1 MDDNETQLVKRFPD
15 FESRH
20 PQVGYDELEEQ
31 PKSDLNLR
39 SYLLMV
45 SKHKFLII
53 ALTVLTT
60 AAAAVYMAR
69 KPDLY
74 GAAARVQIDLESNP
88 AIDVNGKPLVI
99 NNPSNAPDYFETQ
112 LEILRGAG
120 LLRRVVK
127 TLDLEHNRAFNRP
140 QSGQRTTWQ
149 RLKHMVGLGDESN
162 NPVPATT
169 DRDVL
174 MTATVAPPTE
184 REDLAEIKRLTPYVW
199 SISGNLETQQIGRTR
214 LVAINF
220 THRDPQIAAKVVN
233 AIADTFVLTNLERMT
248 ETNAGTGAFLKKRIA
263 DLQSQIRNG
272 EERLVNYAK
281 ANEIVSLN
289 DDQNAIVERL
299 INLNT
304 QVMQAENDRK
314 MAEATYRAAKAP
326 GAIDSLT
333 ADGGL
338 HTTAESRLIE
348 LRQRLAQLK
357 SEYTDKWPEVRQ
369 VEEQIKDMENQSSQL
384 RARSGDLLIKSLER
398 KFLEAQQREQ
408 LLRSTF
414 EGERTKTFNQS
425 AAGINYRIIQQEI
438 QTNQQLLNGLLQRY
452 KENDVILAG
461 TPNNIRVA
469 DYANTPESPI
479 GPQRT
484 RGIGLAFIC
493 ALVFGIGLA
502 LCRELW
508 DNSFRTAADVER
520 KLRLP
525 AIAVVPRIKPRGH
538 RLLPAFAASLK
549 WTNGNG
555 KARPLLTAETAT
567 ALAEVYRKLRTSV
580 LLSRMNGESRQ
591 VLLVTS
597 SLPAEGKTT
606 TTVNV
611 GKIFAQTGAKVLIID
626 ADLRKPT
633 LHNIFETN
641 GSQGLSGLL
650 QNDADESDILAA
662 IIQEED
668 SGMYILPAGERP
680 ENPAELLSSAGMFRV
695 IEVLKKSFTH
705 IIIDAPPV
713 ISYTDSVLIS
723 TLVDGVL
730 LVVEGGKS
738 SPEVVQHSR
747 RELLDA
753 GAPIL
758 GVVLNSVEQTSRD
771 NYYYGAYS
779 KPA

>member
-1 MDDNETQLVKRFPD
+1 MDENETQLVKRFPD
-15 FESRH
+15 FDARQ
-20 PQVGYDELEEQ
+20 PQVVYDELEEE

-39 SYLLMV
+39 AYLLMIR
-45 SKHKFLII
+45 KHKFLII

-60 AAAAVYMAR
+60 LATAVYMAR

-74 GAAARVQIDLESNP
+74 GAAARVQIDLETNP

-99 NNPSNAPDYFETQ
+99 NNPSSAPDYFETQ

-140 QSGQRTTWQ
+140 QNGQRTTWQ
-149 RLKHMVGLGDESN
+149 RLKQMVGLGDEGN
-162 NPVPATT
+162 TPVPVTP

-174 MTATVAPPTE
+174 MTATVAPPTQ

-199 SISGNLETQQIGRTR
+199 SIAANLETPQVGRTR
-214 LVAINF
+214 LVEIRF
-220 THRDPQIAAKVVN
+220 THRDPLIAAKVVN

-272 EERLVNYAK
+272 EERLVNYARE
-281 ANEIVSLN
+281 NEIVSLN
-289 DDQNAIVERL
+289 EDQSAIVERL
-299 INLNT
+299 TSLNT

-314 MAEATYRAAKAP
+314 MAEASYRAAKVP
-326 GAIDSLT
+326 GAVDSLT
-333 ADGGL
+333 GDSGL
-338 HTTAESRLIE
+338 HSTAESRLIE
-348 LRQRLAQLK
+348 LRQRRAQLK

-369 VEEQIKDMENQSSQL
+369 VEQQIKDLENQVSEL
-384 RARSGDLLIKSLER
+384 KARSGDVLLKTLER
-398 KFLEAQQREQ
+398 KFIEAQQREQ
-408 LLRSTF
+408 LIRSTF
-414 EGERTKTFNQS
+414 EEQRNKTFNQS

-484 RGIGLAFIC
+484 RGVGLAFVCSLI
-493 ALVFGIGLA
+493 LGIGLA
-502 LCRELW
+502 LVRELW
-508 DNSFRTAADVER
+508 DNSVRTAAEVER

-525 AIAVVPRIKPRGH
+525 TIAVVPRVKPAINRH
-538 RLLPAFAASLK
+538 LLQGFVASLK
-549 WTNGNG
+549 GTNGNG
-555 KARPLLTAETAT
+555 KHRPLLSGEAAT
-567 ALAEVYRKLRTSV
+567 SLAEVYRKLRTSV
-580 LLSRMNGESRQ
+580 LLSRTNGESRQ

-606 TTVNV
+606 TAVNV
-611 GKIFAQTGAKVLIID
+611 AKIFAQTGARVLIID
-626 ADLRKPT
+626 ADLRNPT
-633 LHNIFETN
+633 LQWIFGIDN
-641 GSQGLSGLL
+641 SQGLSGLL
-650 QNDADESDILAA
+650 LNDADEAEILST
-662 IIQEED
+662 IVKED
-668 SGMYILPAGERP
+668 SGMYVLPAGEAP
-680 ENPAELLSSAGMFRV
+680 ENPAELLSSSAMFR
-695 IEVLKKSFTH
+695 ILEVVKKSFTY
-705 IIIDAPPV
+705 IIIDSPPV

-738 SPEVVQHSR
+738 SPEIILHSR
-747 RELLDA
+747 KELLDA

-758 GVVLNSVEQTSRD
+758 GVVLNNVEQTPQH
-771 NYYYGAYS
+771 NHYYYAYT